1 MPHLDEGVKRSCCT
15 MADAIAAAFGK
26 RAPPPRITEMIVGMS
41 NLKGGRQRGRGE
53 GEGGCFEPD

>member
-1 MPHLDEGVKRSCCT
+1 

-41 NLKGGRQRGRGE
+41 NLKGGRQRGREE